1 MDIKSILE
9 WKGDS
14 RDTVKQNV
22 LFLVKLST
30 LVNVECEYEWMFAM
44 NMLITRIK
52 KSSVPRDV
60 EHSGDMWQYDDCVL
74 LAQCV

>member
-30 LVNVECEYEWMFAM
+30 LVNVECEYE
-44 NMLITRIK
+44 
-52 KSSVPRDV
+52 
-60 EHSGDMWQYDDCVL
+60 
-74 LAQCV
+74 